1 MNKILFD
8 EIEIKKAIQKI
19 SNKILSQNNRR
30 PNPPIFICILDGSF
44 LFFSDLVKFL
54 SLDIEID
61 FLKAKSYEG
70 KEAKELKIIKDI
82 ELNIKGREIFLV
94 DDIYDSGQ
102 TINKL
107 IQHLE
112 QFEPISI
119 TPIVLLKRQ
128 KSEYP
133 LNLIYGLELKD
144 DSFVVGYGMNDENN
158 LGRNLPVI
166 FGK

>member
-8 EIEIKKAIQKI
+8 NIEIRKATQKI
-19 SNKILSQNNRR
+19 ADKILSQNNRR
-30 PNPPIFICILDGSF
+30 TNPPIFICVLDGSF
-44 LFFSDLVKFL
+44 LFFSDLVKKIPL
-54 SLDIEID
+54 NMEID
-61 FLKAKSYEG
+61 FLKAKSYEDRQ
-70 KEAKELKIIKDI
+70 AKELKIIKDI
-82 ELNIKGREIFLV
+82 ELDIKGREVYLV

-112 QFEPISI
+112 QFEPVSI

-128 KSEYP
+128 NREFP
-133 LNLIYGLELKD
+133 LNLIYGLELKNED
-144 DSFVVGYGMNDENN
+144 FVVGYGMNDENN